1 MPPTRLLELA
11 PGSASGVGSLP
22 GTEPLEA
29 VPIPLTM
36 LAGLPYLPELPARGA
51 GADMI
56 GRSFA
61 ILAELHAELAPSG
74 WRFADHPG
82 REQRR
87 AAGYLH
93 ADLDALED
101 RGQDYDGL
109 VKIQVAGPWTLAASV
124 ELHYGDKALADH
136 GACRDI
142 AASLAQGLRE
152 HVADVRKRLPRGTG
166 VVVQLDEPAL
176 AAVLD
181 ARVPTASG
189 FGMLRAVS
197 APVAETALRSIVEL
211 LAGEGVPVVVH
222 CCAARAPVGLF
233 RRAGF
238 AAMALD
244 MSVLPQEADDELGQF
259 LEAGGVLLAGVV
271 PALDSGGARG
281 SGSALSPLAA
291 TVAPVTDL
299 WNRLGLEPAGLARV
313 VPTPTCGMAGTSPAH
328 ARAATT
334 RCADAGRTLADL
346 GQQ

>member
-1 MPPTRLLELA
+1 MPVLPLNLP
-11 PGSASGVGSLP
+11 PGSASGIGSLP
-22 GTEPLEA
+22 GVQPTEA

-36 LAGLPYLPELPARGA
+36 LPGLPYLPELPARGA

-61 ILAELHAELAPSG
+61 ILAELYAEIAPSG

-82 REQRR
+82 RDQRR

-109 VKIQVAGPWTLAASV
+109 IKIQVAGPWTLAATV
-124 ELHYGDKALADH
+124 ELHHGDKALADP

-142 AASLAQGLRE
+142 AASLAEGLRA
-152 HVADVRKRLPRGTG
+152 HVADVGKRLPRGRG

-189 FGMLRAVS
+189 FGMLRAVA
-197 APVAETALRSIVEL
+197 APVAEQALRAIVDV
-211 LAGEGVPVVVH
+211 LAAEDVPVVAH
-222 CCAARAPVGLF
+222 CCAARAPVGLL

-238 AAMALD
+238 AGLALD
-244 MSVLPQEADDELGQF
+244 MSVLAAAADDELGPF

-271 PALDSGGARG
+271 PALDPGGAPR
-281 SGSALSPLAA
+281 SGSRLSALAA
-291 TVAPVTDL
+291 TVAPVVEL
-299 WNRLGLEPAGLARV
+299 WNRLGLDTASLARV
-313 VPTPTCGMAGTSPAH
+313 VPTPTCGMAGASPAY

-346 GQQ
+346 GQR